1 MDGRCRMKVSLE
13 FTEDE
18 LDTLRAMVYDSR
30 TMHVRDHETACFER
44 CATFCEAIIEDH
56 DRMLAFI
63 EQAQSEAE

>member
-1 MDGRCRMKVSLE
+1 MKISLE

-18 LDTLRAMVYDSR
+18 LSTLHAMVYDSR
-30 TMHVRDHETACFER
+30 TMHIRDHKTSCPER
-44 CATFCEAIIEDH
+44 CVTFCEVIIEDH